1 MGCLSS
7 TRARG
12 LLCAGFL
19 VFGLVRLAPTCD
31 AALTAG
37 VGADYYSGPGGQI
50 VRDVLGTIGSTGPRA
65 DLTAAVA
72 RYDHSILGPGTSVSA
87 MGSFTVTPT
96 VFIQSSV
103 TRSVGS
109 NDYRAWRLLMG
120 PLFILTQGRWL
131 ALTVSRS
138 QEANGPMTT
147 GLTSELGVA
156 LSPRVSGSARASLA
170 SVEGGGTNFLGSAG
184 LFWSPA
190 RRVQLFG
197 ELSVGRDVIGIPQGG
212 GAVRGLPSGSGTSSE
227 ALGLEYASGPAF
239 LTGVRFVI
247 R

>member
-7 TRARG
+7 TSARG

-19 VFGLVRLAPTCD
+19 VSGLVLAPTCD

-50 VRDVLGTIGSTGPRA
+50 VRDVLGTIGSTGTRA
-65 DLTAAVA
+65 DLTAAIA

-87 MGSFTVTPT
+87 LGSFTVTPT

-109 NDYRAWRLLMG
+109 NDYRAWRLSMG
-120 PLFILTQGRWL
+120 PLFVLAQGRWL
-131 ALTVSRS
+131 GLTVSRS

-170 SVEGGGTNFLGSAG
+170 GVEGGGTNFLGAAG
-184 LFWSPA
+184 LFWTPA

-197 ELSVGRDVIGIPQGG
+197 ELSIGRDLIALPQGG
-212 GAVRGLPSGSGTSSE
+212 GAVGALPGGAGTASG
-227 ALGLEYASGPAF
+227 ALGPEYASGPAF